1 MLKLIID
8 ITVCDSVERDGAGV
22 DIKRCEAFVAAVDNG
37 SMSGAAKQLGYTP
50 SGIIRLINALEG
62 ELGFPVVARRSTGV
76 ELTPEGARMLPLFR
90 EMMRID
96 DQAHQT
102 SARIRGLAE
111 GELTIG
117 SLSTLSSYWLPAVL
131 REYRRRFPNVKVN
144 VVGGSNAQQRE
155 LLDQSR
161 IDCCLCHGPL
171 EHYEWIG
178 LGRQQIMVWARRGT
192 ALTRHSEVLLVEL
205 DGVPFVMTN
214 PDDDSLF
221 QDLMYAKGIE
231 PDIRFT
237 TSGWRTTYSM
247 VEAGLGVSLCADGI
261 AEELAGGV
269 VALPLS
275 PQRYLEFGIALPP
288 VTSPAVEEFVT
299 IAQQFKGRWPVHP
312 A

>member
-1 MLKLIID
+1 
-8 ITVCDSVERDGAGV
+8 
-22 DIKRCEAFVAAVDNG
+22 
-37 SMSGAAKQLGYTP
+37 
-50 SGIIRLINALEG
+50 
-62 ELGFPVVARRSTGV
+62 
-76 ELTPEGARMLPLFR
+76 
-90 EMMRID
+90 
-96 DQAHQT
+96 
-102 SARIRGLAE
+102 
-111 GELTIG
+111 
-117 SLSTLSSYWLPAVL
+117 
-131 REYRRRFPNVKVN
+131 
-144 VVGGSNAQQRE
+144 
-155 LLDQSR
+155 
-161 IDCCLCHGPL
+161 
-171 EHYEWIG
+171 
-178 LGRQQIMVWARRGT
+178 MVWARRGT

-231 PDIRFT
+231 PDMRFT

-288 VTSPAVEEFVT
+288 VTSPAVEEFVA
-299 IAQQFKGRWPVHP
+299 IAQQFKGRWPVHT